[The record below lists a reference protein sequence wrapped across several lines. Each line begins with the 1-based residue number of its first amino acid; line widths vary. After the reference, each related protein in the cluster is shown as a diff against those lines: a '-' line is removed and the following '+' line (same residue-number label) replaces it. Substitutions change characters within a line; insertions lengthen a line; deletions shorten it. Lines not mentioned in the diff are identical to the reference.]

1 MTVSNEDNPSID
13 CFDKAARDRKRDVY
27 WVGFLAGA
35 LASGRIETGEE
46 AAILAEAAAFARF
59 FDDSDAS
66 DLAQDLRGGCFS
78 DHDDVV
84 QAIEDIIAAKRAALD
99 LVAPRSDLDDVNE
112 FLGFCAGVICDS
124 QILQAEAEVML
135 DRLRKTGALTSS
147 VVFADLWRALE
158 AALADRHLT
167 QEESDEIRDW
177 ISLLVGNGFGETGI
191 ANIGAVAQL
200 DTPITDPDEVMI
212 EGNTF
217 VLTGP
222 MRLGPRSFIVAE
234 ISRCGGTVAAAVSRK
249 TRFVVISAAAS
260 KHWRSSHFG
269 TKIEAAKTLIAQ
281 GYPLRFVTETALARA
296 IRQRSQAE

>member
-1 MTVSNEDNPSID
+1 MHVSGEDNLILD

-27 WVGFLAGA
+27 WIGFLAGA

-46 AAILAEAAAFARF
+46 AAILAEADAFARF
-59 FDDSDAS
+59 FGDPDAS

-78 DHDDVV
+78 DHDDVA
-84 QAIEDIIAAKRAALD
+84 QAIDDIIAAKRAALD

-112 FLGFCAGVICDS
+112 FLGFCAGVICDG

-135 DRLRKTGALTSS
+135 ARLRKTRALTAS
-147 VVFADLWRALE
+147 VVFSDLWRALE
-158 AALADRHLT
+158 SALADGHLT
-167 QEESDEIRDW
+167 REESDDIRDW
-177 ISLLVGNGFGETGI
+177 ISLLVGDGFAETGV

-200 DTPITDPDEVMI
+200 DTPITDPDEVII
-212 EGNTF
+212 EGNAF

-222 MRLGPRSFIVAE
+222 MRLGPRNFIIAE
-234 ISRCGGTVAAAVSRK
+234 ITRCGGTVAAAVSRK
-249 TRFVVISAAAS
+249 TRFVVISATAS
-260 KHWRSSHFG
+260 KHWRTSHFG

-296 IRQRSQAE
+296 IRQRSQEE